1 MGIANSDVSFFM
13 SPLSR
18 VLIGLIPHLMDARP
32 SCISVERAALYRGAM
47 FQTALCRILQP
58 FLELWTKVLSVLTSA
73 LMFWLQ
79 GFEMNHPKKPE
90 KRIRVLFALTMM
102 KLDYKEAESVYGFF
116 HTWNG
121 CRGCV
126 WCMSRNADFTDMT
139 TNYPLRTRETYRPV
153 LASIY
158 DALSKNF
165 QDARAADEIQQGS
178 WKTNKVKNILFSAE
192 HSNSDFAFLG

>member
-1 MGIANSDVSFFM
+1 MLAGVYSSDGTDTSDNGRHPAYMGIANSDVSFFM

-126 WCMSRNADFTDMT
+126 WCMSQLFAGYNLFCQELCSGLGFFSLCLT
-139 TNYPLRTRETYRPV
+139 
-153 LASIY
+153 
-158 DALSKNF
+158 AL
-165 QDARAADEIQQGS
+165 
-178 WKTNKVKNILFSAE
+178 T
-192 HSNSDFAFLG
+192 